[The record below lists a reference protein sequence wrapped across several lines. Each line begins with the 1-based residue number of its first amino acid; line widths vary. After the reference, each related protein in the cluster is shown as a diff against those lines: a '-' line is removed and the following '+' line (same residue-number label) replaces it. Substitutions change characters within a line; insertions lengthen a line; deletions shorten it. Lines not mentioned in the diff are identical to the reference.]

1 MSKADLVIGI
11 ILAVGVF
18 LGYRRGFLMELFF
31 LVALVA
37 GVLLGFKLMGWGVE
51 LLAKKFNADTT
62 VLPYLS
68 FLLIFLLVLILVLFI
83 GNRIKKSMD
92 KTFLGRVDA
101 VAGALL
107 GLLKYAFSISILIW
121 IVESF
126 KLELVTE
133 WTRDSILYP
142 LVAQV
147 APRVSSF
154 FGDFLPFFKETFK
167 QF

>member
-11 ILAVGVF
+11 ILAIGVF

-51 LLAKKFNADTT
+51 ILTKKFNADTT
-62 VLPYLS
+62 VLPYFS
-68 FLLIFLLVLILVLFI
+68 FLLIFLIVLVLVLFV
-83 GNRIKKSMD
+83 GNRIKSSMD
-92 KTFLGRVDA
+92 KTFLGKVDA
-101 VAGALL
+101 IAGAVL

-121 IVESF
+121 LIESF
-126 KLELVTE
+126 KLDWLDA
-133 WTRDSILYP
+133 WTSDSKLYP
-142 LVAQV
+142 IVAQV
-147 APRVSSF
+147 APEVASF
-154 FGDFLPFFKETFK
+154 FGDFLPFFKESFR

>member
-1 MSKADLVIGI
+1 MSKADLIIGI

-51 LLAKKFNADTT
+51 LLEKKFNADTT

-68 FLLIFLLVLILVLFI
+68 FLLIFILVLILVLFI

-121 IVESF
+121 IMESF
-126 KLELVTE
+126 KLEFVTE
-133 WTRDSILYP
+133 WTRDSKLYP
-142 LVAQV
+142 MVAQV
-147 APRVSSF
+147 APSVSSF

>member
-1 MSKADLVIGI
+1 MSKADLVIAI
-11 ILAVGVF
+11 ILAVGAF
-18 LGYRRGFLMELFF
+18 LGYKRGFLMELFF

-37 GVLLGFKLMGWGVE
+37 GVLLGFRLMGWGVE
-51 LLAKKFNADTT
+51 VLAREFNADTK

-68 FLLIFLLVLILVLFI
+68 FLIIFGLVLLLVLFI
-83 GNRIKKSMD
+83 GNRIKNSLD

-107 GLLKYAFSISILIW
+107 GILKYAFSISIIIW
-121 IVESF
+121 IFESF
-126 KLELVTE
+126 KLDWL
-133 WTRDSILYP
+133 DSLAKDSVLYP
-142 LVAQV
+142 WIASV
-147 APRVSSF
+147 APSVASF

>member
-1 MSKADLVIGI
+1 MNKTDLVIAI
-11 ILAVGVF
+11 ILAVGAF

-51 LLAKKFNADTT
+51 LLTREFNADTS

-68 FLLIFLLVLILVLFI
+68 FLIIFLLVLLLVLFI
-83 GNRIKKSMD
+83 GNRVKNSLD
-92 KTFLGRVDA
+92 KTFLGKIDA
-101 VAGALL
+101 AAGAVL
-107 GLLKYAFSISILIW
+107 GVLKYAFSISIIIW
-121 IVESF
+121 IFESF
-126 KLELVTE
+126 KLDWLNSLAK
-133 WTRDSILYP
+133 DSVLYP
-142 LVAQV
+142 WVAGV
-147 APRVSSF
+147 APAVASF